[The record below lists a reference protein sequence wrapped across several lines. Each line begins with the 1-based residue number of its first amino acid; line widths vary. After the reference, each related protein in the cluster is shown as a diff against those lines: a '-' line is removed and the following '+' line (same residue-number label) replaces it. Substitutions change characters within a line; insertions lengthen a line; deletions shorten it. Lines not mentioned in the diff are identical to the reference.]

1 MAFQPL
7 LGTVVVELT
16 VRGQH
21 GLRCDSGPAPVSS
34 LNEPLAADLM
44 KRGWAQHSWLLWP
57 PKPALSPRLPLHP
70 INPFQPLCCT
80 PSGRRGFDPLL
91 GWASTSPE
99 GRSAAILV
107 LHPPL
112 SWSLIPGHGQTHAV
126 AQHGSAR
133 AALGGPPGFR
143 HLQHRADEGPGQ
155 GKPGLLATET
165 SRQTRVLRSFG
176 VQGRRR
182 RERSIRM

>member
-16 VRGQH
+16 VWGQH

-99 GRSAAILV
+99 GGLLPSWCFIL
-107 LHPPL
+107 PY
-112 SWSLIPGHGQTHAV
+112 
-126 AQHGSAR
+126 
-133 AALGGPPGFR
+133 
-143 HLQHRADEGPGQ
+143 
-155 GKPGLLATET
+155 PGLSFQGMARPTRSLSTAQLVQPSGGLQASVISNIVLMKGQAKV
-165 SRQTRVLRSFG
+165 SRGCWQQKLPDRHGF
-176 VQGRRR
+176 
-182 RERSIRM
+182 